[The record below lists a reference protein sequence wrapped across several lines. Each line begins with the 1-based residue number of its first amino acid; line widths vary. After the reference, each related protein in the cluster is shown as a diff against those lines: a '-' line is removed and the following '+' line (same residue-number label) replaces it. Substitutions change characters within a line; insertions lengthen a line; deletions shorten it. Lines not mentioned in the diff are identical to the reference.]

1 MIISPSKNF
10 IFIHLEKCG
19 GTSIESALEP
29 HLYWSDMILGS
40 TDFGERMQQ
49 LYYERYSRE
58 EVNKYML
65 WKHSTAKDIHAFLG
79 HDEWN
84 SLNKISTVRNPED
97 LIISLYKFSRM
108 TIKYHIGRIHRSTWK
123 DYLMSENFPQAYPYT
138 EGYIHAYV
146 ESHMDDKGINGFVNI
161 LLDKDYQF
169 IKPQF
174 ERLKIDSNTDVGRVF
189 DLSDIDNGWQEI
201 LKLLDLPWYTQLEK
215 LNSSEHV
222 DVELST
228 RSKKMIKKNFAIDY
242 DLLPQYTGINW

>member
-1 MIISPSKNF
+1 MIISPSRNF

-58 EVNKYML
+58 EVNEYML
-65 WKHSTAKDIHAFLG
+65 WKHSTAKDIYAFLG
-79 HDEWN
+79 NDNWN
-84 SLNKISTVRNPED
+84 TFNKISIVRNPED
-97 LIISLYKFSRM
+97 IIVSLYKFSKM
-108 TIKYHIGRIHRSTWK
+108 TIKYHVGRIHKSTWK
-123 DYLMSENFPQAYPYT
+123 DYLMSENFPQVYPYA

-146 ESHMDDKGINGFVNI
+146 ESYMDDRGIDGFVNN
-161 LLDKDYQF
+161 LLNKDYQF

-174 ERLKIDSNTDVGRVF
+174 ERLEIDSSTDIGRVF

-201 LKLLDLPWYTQLEK
+201 LEMLDLPWYTQLEK

-228 RSKKMIKKNFAIDY
+228 RSLKMIKKHFAIDY

>member
-1 MIISPSKNF
+1 MIISPSRNF

-29 HLYWSDMILGS
+29 HLHWSDMILGS

-49 LYYERYSRE
+49 LYYERYGYK

-79 HDEWN
+79 HNEWN
-84 SLNKISTVRNPED
+84 VFNKISTVRNPED

-108 TIKYHIGRIHRSTWK
+108 TIKYHVGRIHRASWK
-123 DYLMSENFPQAYPYT
+123 EYLISENFPQYYPYT
-138 EGYIHAYV
+138 EGYIQSYV
-146 ESHMDDKGINGFVNI
+146 ESFMEDRGINGFVNL
-161 LLDKDYQF
+161 LLDRDYPF

-174 ERLKIDSNTDVGRVF
+174 ERLEIDSKTDLGRVF

-201 LKLLDLPWYTQLEK
+201 LEMLDLPWYTQLEK

-222 DVELST
+222 DVELSS
-228 RSKKMIKKNFAIDY
+228 RSKKMIKKHFAIDY
-242 DLLPQYTGINW
+242 DMLPQYTGINW

>member
-1 MIISPSKNF
+1 MIISPSRNF

-29 HLYWSDMILGS
+29 HLHWSDMILGS
-40 TDFGERMQQ
+40 TDFGERVQQ
-49 LYYERYSRE
+49 LYYERYGYK

-79 HDEWN
+79 HNEWN
-84 SLNKISTVRNPED
+84 VFNKISTVRNPED

-108 TIKYHIGRIHRSTWK
+108 TIKYHVGRIHRASWK
-123 DYLMSENFPQAYPYT
+123 EYLISENFPQYYPYT
-138 EGYIHAYV
+138 EGYIQSYV
-146 ESHMDDKGINGFVNI
+146 ESFMEDRGINGFVNL
-161 LLDKDYQF
+161 LLDRDYPF

-174 ERLKIDSNTDVGRVF
+174 ERLEIDSKTDLGRVF

-201 LKLLDLPWYTQLEK
+201 LEMLDLPWYTQLEK

-222 DVELST
+222 DVELSS
-228 RSKKMIKKNFAIDY
+228 RSKKMIKKHFAIDY
-242 DLLPQYTGINW
+242 DMLPQYTGINW